1 MKRIMVYL
9 LPMETKYEAQAA
21 MLANRVKKRYNHLRK
36 RYKKQNLEVFRLY
49 DWDIP
54 EIRAVVDWYGGH
66 LVVGEYSR
74 EQSTKDWLP
83 AMGSAVANALDI
95 PPENLHLKIRRAGIQ
110 EGTRYSR
117 LAHKNLK
124 IPMWERDLQ
133 FLINPSDYVDT
144 GLFSDHRNTRQR
156 VRQMAEGKDFLNL
169 YCYTGAFTCY
179 AAKGGAAT
187 TLSVDRS
194 ETAITWVKEN
204 LELNGLYGPQH
215 TLVQQDTLDFLKQL
229 KKKERTFDLAV
240 VDPPSYS
247 TTKIT
252 EKHFDI
258 ARDHPDL
265 LNEVFQ
271 LMRPGGTLF
280 FSTNHQSFD
289 LKTDKLKPADIK
301 EITDQS
307 IPEDY
312 ENKRKKI
319 HRCWEIKF

>member
-1 MKRIMVYL
+1 MMYENA
-9 LPMETKYEAQAA
+9 METNEKYEAQAR
-21 MLANRVKKRYNHLRK
+21 MLANRVKKRYKHLYK

-54 EIRAVVDWYGGH
+54 EIRAVVDWYAGH

-74 EQSTKDWLP
+74 KQSTPDWLP
-83 AMGSAVANALDI
+83 LMGKAVAKILGV
-95 PPENLHLKIRRAGIQ
+95 PKENLHLKVRRAGIK
-110 EGTRYSR
+110 EGTRYR
-117 LAHKNLK
+117 RINNRNRK
-124 IPMWERDLQ
+124 IPMRERDLK

-156 VRQMAEGKDFLNL
+156 VREMAAGKDFLNL

-179 AAKGGAAT
+179 AAKGGAAS

-204 LELNGLYGPQH
+204 LALNGLAGPVHRQ
-215 TLVQQDTLDFLKQL
+215 VQLDTFDFLKRAVKQ
-229 KKKERTFDLAV
+229 ERAYDLAV

-247 TTKIT
+247 TTRLT

-258 ARDHPDL
+258 ARDHPEL
-265 LNEVFQ
+265 LNMVFK
-271 LMRPGGTLF
+271 LMRPGATLF
-280 FSTNHQSFD
+280 FSTNHQNFD
-289 LKTDKLKPADIK
+289 LKTDRLDADRIT
-301 EITDQS
+301 EITDRT

-312 ENKRKKI
+312 QNKRKKI
-319 HRCWEIKF
+319 HRCWEICF